1 MLLALFLSGG
11 IHAQEKK
18 IKGITAPLFQSK
30 IEVQKVTDALKF
42 DIENSGLT
50 KKDSILPNAVSNGK
64 ITGPIKYKA
73 KDFVKI
79 SQLENK
85 IALNNEAE
93 ILYEDTE
100 LTAGIIDIDYLTSE
114 VQAGRITN
122 DKGEKEQ
129 TPNFTQGPS
138 VVIPDSIRFNFNTQK
153 ALIYNSRTEQG
164 ASLGALGGGES
175 MKVFTE
181 FTKKENDSVFFFKDG
196 KLTTAKDTIDP
207 DYYIKIRKA
216 KFVPGKK
223 IIAGF
228 ANMYLE
234 DVPTPIA
241 LPFAYFPLTTG
252 RTGGLIFPTITND
265 PQRGYALQNGGYYLP
280 LSDYADLNI
289 MGDFYTNG
297 SYGMR
302 LQSVYTKR
310 YKYRGNVNF
319 RFENLVNSQKGF
331 DDYSRSTIFNLQ
343 ISHSQDAKASPNSR
357 FSASVN
363 LGSSKYYQQSVNQMN
378 AANFLNN
385 SLIKF

>member
-1 MLLALFLSGG
+1 MLLALCLSGH

-18 IKGITAPLFQSK
+18 IKGLTAPLFQYK
-30 IEVQKVTDALKF
+30 IEGQQASQALKL
-42 DIENSGLT
+42 DVENSSST
-50 KKDSILPNAVSNGK
+50 KSDSIPAAVISNGR

-114 VQAGRITN
+114 VQAGRLTN
-122 DKGEKEQ
+122 ADGEKEQ

-196 KLTTAKDTIDP
+196 KHFKH
-207 DYYIKIRKA
+207 
-216 KFVPGKK
+216 
-223 IIAGF
+223 
-228 ANMYLE
+228 NE
-234 DVPTPIA
+234 
-241 LPFAYFPLTTG
+241 
-252 RTGGLIFPTITND
+252 
-265 PQRGYALQNGGYYLP
+265 LQNGSFNHHPNYFTNNESHKYLNDGFSFVIRGIQDISP
-280 LSDYADLNI
+280 FFKKLSKQI
-289 MGDFYTNG
+289 F
-297 SYGMR
+297 
-302 LQSVYTKR
+302 LQTQCSP
-310 YKYRGNVNF
+310 
-319 RFENLVNSQKGF
+319 GF
-331 DDYSRSTIFNLQ
+331 
-343 ISHSQDAKASPNSR
+343 
-357 FSASVN
+357 
-363 LGSSKYYQQSVNQMN
+363 
-378 AANFLNN
+378 
-385 SLIKF
+385 SLINLLEGKAKSLILIDNISLF